1 VSKKG
6 LKHGAVIEM
15 KRARGDISDS
25 PAMEKLTRLYEDMTE
40 EEQART
46 LDYLKALPPGKS
58 EGMPGENRK
67 KRRTGHGEGTETDHG
82 IGHAG

>member
-1 VSKKG
+1 MSKKS
-6 LKHGAVIEM
+6 LKHRTVIEIQRD
-15 KRARGDISDS
+15 KDISED
-25 PAMEKLTRLYEDMTE
+25 PAMQKLARLYEDMTE

-58 EGMPGENRK
+58 EDMPGENEEE
-67 KRRTGHGEGTETDHG
+67 RRTEHGEGTETDHG